1 MITALKNAFTG
12 LIKPA
17 QHSENSRMHGGWMFL
32 LIFLLSVFT
41 AILFV
46 QPMNKLKNDP
56 NFDEMFRQLPQFT
69 YSNGELVMEETYMLP
84 MSSSGG
90 AILFYLDTGTDMN
103 GLGADAV
110 SQLAATYN
118 CPRAMC
124 IVRDGMIVLQAG
136 RAQAVP
142 WTSFLSGD
150 TVINNDNINEKFGKL
165 ISTFTIICA
174 VILSVFYI
182 GIYYFCLLIY
192 AVIGLIFNAI
202 LNMNISFGGLYKTA
216 FSVALPLWIFKV
228 ILCSLTSGGIETMIK
243 WIIRVAIILY
253 CFLALYLKKQEEE
266 QNRLAMQAAAMSNDT
281 EELDINNFV
290 SSHELDDNF

>member
-142 WTSFLSGD
+142 WTSFLSRD

-192 AVIGLIFNAI
+192 AVILKIGSYFLII
-202 LNMNISFGGLYKTA
+202 LNLNAMSLMSAVSMTGRGLKIMFRMFRMHLFITKAVFLKESLWTRISRHQT
-216 FSVALPLWIFKV
+216 LPLMVW
-228 ILCSLTSGGIETMIK
+228 LLE
-243 WIIRVAIILY
+243 
-253 CFLALYLKKQEEE
+253 
-266 QNRLAMQAAAMSNDT
+266 
-281 EELDINNFV
+281 
-290 SSHELDDNF
+290 